1 MVLEIV
7 VIVLVVLLGLWC
19 STIYGLFVISMQFKQ
34 VKLFQVDRLF
44 YRYLMSEGRVQ
55 FRNWLKRNNYI
66 K

>member
-1 MVLEIV
+1 MILEI
-7 VIVLVVLLGLWC
+7 ICVVLICLVCLWC

-55 FRNWLKRNNYI
+55 FRNWLKRNNYV